1 VIEKPKQLGKKKKL
15 KVVTQADV
23 GHTAVAKALKNK
35 TPWKEVSNLTASVF
49 PNF

>member
-1 VIEKPKQLGKKKKL
+1 VIEKPTKPGQKKKL

-23 GHTAVAKALKNK
+23 DHTAVAKVLKNK
-35 TPWKEVSNLTASVF
+35 TPWKEVSSLTASVF